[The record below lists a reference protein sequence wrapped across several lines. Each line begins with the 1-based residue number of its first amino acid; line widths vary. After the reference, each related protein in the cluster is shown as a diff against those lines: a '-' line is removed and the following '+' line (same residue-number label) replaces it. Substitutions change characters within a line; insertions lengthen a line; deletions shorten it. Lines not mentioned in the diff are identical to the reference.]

1 MSEPAAPDP
10 DPGTTAPPSSS
21 DGTVPPMPY
30 PGATTAQAPS
40 FPDSAVPPMPS
51 EATNAHTR
59 GIRLGQALAQD
70 EAPDPAGCCFTR
82 LLAAALAADQP
93 DPMAPRKPSAG
104 PSGP

>member
-10 DPGTTAPPSSS
+10 DPRTTAPLSSS

-40 FPDSAVPPMPS
+40 FPDGTVPPMPS

-59 GIRLGQALAQD
+59 ASGSARRWRKMRRRTP
-70 EAPDPAGCCFTR
+70 PDAVSPG
-82 LLAAALAADQP
+82 
-93 DPMAPRKPSAG
+93 S
-104 PSGP
+104 